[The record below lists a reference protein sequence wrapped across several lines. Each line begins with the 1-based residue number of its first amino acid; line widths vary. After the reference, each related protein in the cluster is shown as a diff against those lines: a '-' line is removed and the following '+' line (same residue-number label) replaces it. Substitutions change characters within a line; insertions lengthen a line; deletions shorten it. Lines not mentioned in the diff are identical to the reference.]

1 MSEGIEGR
9 EPFLSKEIFQ
19 ESMKYKKTELI
30 YKNIGKMPLRKIA
43 KKYFGED
50 FASFKKVGFPID
62 MSKIVK
68 YKKGVFISNY
78 NLWFRLNK
86 KIFMELK

>member
-1 MSEGIEGR
+1 
-9 EPFLSKEIFQ
+9 
-19 ESMKYKKTELI
+19 MKYKKNEVVS
-30 YKNIGKMPLRKIA
+30 KNIGKIPLRKIA
-43 KKYFGED
+43 KRYFGED

-68 YKKGVFISNY
+68 YRKKVSISNY

-86 KIFMELK
+86 KMFMELK